1 MSNSLCT
8 DAKKT
13 DVDKRL
19 HLFFVSIRF
28 CCCCPARST
37 ISRDCLC
44 CSSVVGLWRCRRSI
58 VWAEIQIRFECRR
71 SVKRKGMFLVWKCN
85 PASITEND
93 FWPARRIRREKR
105 DESGS
110 SEMDNGLRWKFTLI
124 LPERLVRDE
133 ARDKHKETVTHL
145 STLSLSRSPPDNHHR
160 SVLLLV
166 LPCLHLIYAN
176 AYEGYHQP
184 PDRLRPNKT
193 RLLFAHSTFHY
204 PMTRTKPI
212 E

>member
-1 MSNSLCT
+1 MYRWKENRCWQ
-8 DAKKT
+8 D
-13 DVDKRL
+13 
-19 HLFFVSIRF
+19 FISIRF
-28 CCCCPARST
+28 CCCCRLARST

-44 CSSVVGLWRCRRSI
+44 CSSAVELWRCRRSI
-58 VWAEIQIRFECRR
+58 VWAETQITSECSR
-71 SVKRKGMFLVWKCN
+71 SVKRERRSLVWECN

-105 DESGS
+105 DESGKQRDGQRTANGS
-110 SEMDNGLRWKFTLI
+110 SLWSYQNVSCETRLETNIRRWSLMCQ
-124 LPERLVRDE
+124 
-133 ARDKHKETVTHL
+133 
-145 STLSLSRSPPDNHHR
+145 LSLSFSLPDNHHR
-160 SVLLLV
+160 SVLFLV

-176 AYEGYHQP
+176 EYEGYHQP

-212 E
+212 K